1 MKERII
7 LQSDMENLGL
17 AGEEV
22 EVAKGY
28 ARNYLYPKKLAV
40 TASQSNRKRLAA
52 IIATVTD
59 RKKRVEDQAR
69 DYASKLED
77 LSLTIE
83 AKVGE
88 GKLFGSVTSIDVA
101 KALEAAGYEVDR
113 RKIELKTPIKELGVY
128 HISVK
133 VHPRVTAEVRV
144 DVIPEGG
151 VEAPVQEE
159 AAPET
164 EAIET
169 EPVETEAV
177 EAEAAEATEEKV
189 EKTESE
195 E

>member
-7 LQSDMENLGL
+7 LQSDMDNLGL

-40 TASQSNRKRLAA
+40 AASQPNRKRLAA

-69 DYASKLED
+69 DYAAKLED
-77 LSLTIE
+77 LSLSIE
-83 AKVGE
+83 AKVGD

-113 RKIELKTPIKELGVY
+113 RKIELRSPIKELGVY
-128 HISVK
+128 HIAVK
-133 VHPRVTAEVRV
+133 VHSRVTAEVRV
-144 DVIPEGG
+144 NIIPEGG
-151 VEAPVQEE
+151 VEAPVRKE

-164 EAIET
+164 E
-169 EPVETEAV
+169 PV
-177 EAEAAEATEEKV
+177 EAEAVEVIEEKV